1 MLEIPQTFI
10 VIPCYNEEKAISSIA
25 YSRFLQ
31 NHPDASICFVNDGST
46 DDTLQVLQTLKQQ
59 HPQRIQLLSLL
70 KNVGKAEAVRKG
82 IQYCIQNFNLHY
94 IGYLDADLATT
105 LEEFMLIKNNLDNE
119 IVFCFGSRIRKIGS
133 TINRENSRFLIGRVI
148 ATFIS
153 NILDLKVYDT
163 QCGCKVFT
171 KEIGQLLFQKEFISK
186 WLFDVELFFRMI
198 RHFGKETAL
207 KKMNE
212 IPLKSWIEK
221 GNSKVKP
228 SYFFKLWLDL
238 YTIKKEYK
246 NTIPKYETFIRK
258 IQSPS
263 FE

>member
-1 MLEIPQTFI
+1 MPEISKTFI
-10 VIPCYNEEKAISSIA
+10 VIPCYNEEKAISGIE

-31 NHPDASICFVNDGST
+31 NHPEASVCFVNDGST
-46 DDTLQVLQTLKQQ
+46 DNTLLVLQKIQKE
-59 HPQRIQLLSLL
+59 HPLQIQLIPLPQNS
-70 KNVGKAEAVRKG
+70 GKAEAVRQG
-82 IQYCIQNFNLHY
+82 ILFCTQNFRPQH

-105 LEEFMLIKNNLDNE
+105 LEEFMAVKNNLDNE

-133 TINRENSRFLIGRVI
+133 TINRENSRFLIGRII

-171 KEIGQLLFQKEFISK
+171 SEIAQLLFQKEFISK

-198 RHFGKETAL
+198 KHFGKENAL
-207 KKMNE
+207 KKMSE

-238 YTIKKEYK
+238 YFIKKAYK
-246 NTIPKYETFIRK
+246 TAKSKTFK
-258 IQSPS
+258 PYLVKTTA
-263 FE
+263 